1 MNVIVIVIIRII
13 VIIIA
18 IIIMIIRIIITKGM
32 KSANEDLSFIAVII
46 RNFLIYI
53 GSFSTRIF

>member
-13 VIIIA
+13 VIII
-18 IIIMIIRIIITKGM
+18 MIIRIIITIGM